1 MIEVVCLHIKVIVIT
16 QYINNMIFNIILI
29 VLAFILILGIIR
41 VCFDR
46 PESFLDFIL
55 EVLWLDIL
63 FDLFSD
69 DSNDW

>member
-1 MIEVVCLHIKVIVIT
+1 MVL
-16 QYINNMIFNIILI
+16 NIILL

-63 FDLFSD
+63 LDLFSD
-69 DSNDW
+69 DDDW